1 MVIFNSYVKLPEGIP
16 NGSQWIPMDPNG
28 TNLTGI
34 AHVSWGIHGSQKGGK
49 TGGMASGCHGW
60 RGECLG
66 YVPEQTI
73 SHVKSSR
80 PSAEAAEKG
89 HLQLIPSGKLTF

>member
-1 MVIFNSYVKLPEGIP
+1 MDP
-16 NGSQWIPMDPNG
+16 NGSQWYKSDGNCPCFVGNSWIPKRGQGP
-28 TNLTGI
+28 
-34 AHVSWGIHGSQKGGK
+34 
-49 TGGMASGCHGW
+49 GGMASGCHGW

-89 HLQLIPSGKLTF
+89 HLQLIPSGNLT